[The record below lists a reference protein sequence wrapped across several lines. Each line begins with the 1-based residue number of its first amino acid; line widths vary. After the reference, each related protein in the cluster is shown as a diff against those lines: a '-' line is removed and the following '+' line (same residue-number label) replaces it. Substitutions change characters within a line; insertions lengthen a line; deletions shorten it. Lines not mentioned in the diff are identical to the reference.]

1 MIRPLALTPLLA
13 LAVCGCGRASTTQPH
28 NASTTAQPTR
38 QTAQQQSP
46 SAPTAKT
53 AAATAQSETEAA
65 AAAQET
71 AGDAGDDDHSPPDRG
86 DVSLEHLAALPA
98 EAQLPSGKWKPGVNY
113 DPIVPAQ
120 PISVAPGK
128 IEVLEVFW
136 LGCPHCYALEPFIQG
151 WLKNKPS
158 YIEFVRVPVMWGP
171 VHRAHARLFYTLA
184 ALNRSDLFEKAFD
197 TIQQKHELL
206 VSTTGNDDETLKLQ
220 QGFAKEN
227 GISPED
233 YAKAYNSFSV
243 NSNLQR
249 AEQLTQRYAVQG
261 VPLVVIDGKYSTDVA
276 KAGGPQQ
283 LISEIDDL
291 AAAEHA
297 HASNR

>member
-1 MIRPLALTPLLA
+1 MIRPLFLTSLLT
-13 LAVCGCGRASTTQPH
+13 LAVCGCGRASTQH
-28 NASTTAQPTR
+28 NAAPAAQPTR
-38 QTAQQQSP
+38 PSAQQQTAV
-46 SAPTAKT
+46 APTAQT
-53 AAATAQSETEAA
+53 AAATVQSENEQA

-71 AGDAGDDDHSPPDRG
+71 AGTGDDDHSPPDRG

-98 EAQLPSGKWKPGVNY
+98 DAQLPTGKWKPGVNY

-120 PISVAPGK
+120 PTSVSPGK
-128 IEVLEVFW
+128 VEVVEVFW
-136 LGCPHCYALEPFIQG
+136 LGCPHCYALEPFVQA

-158 YIEFVRVPVMWGP
+158 YIEFVRIPVMWGP

-220 QGFAKEN
+220 QAFAKDN

-249 AEQLTQRYAVQG
+249 AEQLTQRYQVQG

-297 HASNR
+297 HATNR